1 MIGVPVRLL
10 RYIYKADGRRTLELS
25 GVTRTNDRGEYR
37 LFGIRPGRY
46 ILAAGGIAPYPR
58 RTEDINPNDVAAETE
73 LTFYPSTIDLDL
85 AKPLDISAVSE
96 LRGTDFVLGPQRLF
110 RISGRVSVKGVS
122 SLAVSAILQ
131 PEGILENLW
140 GSSSADPSTGSFEIS
155 GLRPGLYVLTATVD
169 GGQTGRMRVRLGERD
184 LDGVELKMEKTG
196 DLLATILLDGEP
208 WHSTPRFATTL
219 GIEDLENDLTSGAR
233 LEPDGSVTIA
243 NLPPGT
249 FRPYLYN
256 LPPGCYLKTATFGEV
271 DVIENRLKLDGAS
284 SATLKVLVSSKAAS
298 LHGIVRDS
306 RNGTVQRAAVVLVPN
321 RRDRRELYS
330 MAVTNEN
337 GEFEFASVA
346 PGEYKVFAWESID
359 QYAWMDPSVIA
370 QFEDQGRALRFEEL
384 SKEAIDVPLI
394 PAESHP

>member
-1 MIGVPVRLL
+1 
-10 RYIYKADGRRTLELS
+10 
-25 GVTRTNDRGEYR
+25 
-37 LFGIRPGRY
+37 
-46 ILAAGGIAPYPR
+46 
-58 RTEDINPNDVAAETE
+58 
-73 LTFYPSTIDLDL
+73 
-85 AKPLDISAVSE
+85 
-96 LRGTDFVLGPQRLF
+96 
-110 RISGRVSVKGVS
+110 
-122 SLAVSAILQ
+122 
-131 PEGILENLW
+131 
-140 GSSSADPSTGSFEIS
+140 
-155 GLRPGLYVLTATVD
+155 
-169 GGQTGRMRVRLGERD
+169 
-184 LDGVELKMEKTG
+184 
-196 DLLATILLDGEP
+196 
-208 WHSTPRFATTL
+208 
-219 GIEDLENDLTSGAR
+219 
-233 LEPDGSVTIA
+233 
-243 NLPPGT
+243 
-249 FRPYLYN
+249 
-256 LPPGCYLKTATFGEV
+256 LKTATFGEV